1 MTPPT
6 DLCTSPLF
14 SIRETPHS
22 GRGIYARK
30 RITKTT
36 LLFET
41 PGLSASVVYR
51 QYRKEVCTYCFAYD
65 RGRQWKLR
73 DAQTGVAFCG
83 EECRELWKGE
93 FSLDDHA
100 IRLEALS
107 AVEALG
113 KSSRQKTTAADDEV
127 ERQPSPPNEEIIAA
141 AWHTAERTAE
151 LIRAARLSD
160 RASKAE
166 RRALNQVLSVPSS
179 MDNLSYILSCVL
191 CAAFDSSSWTD
202 ILHLETDHTP
212 YASSRALD
220 CHITSY
226 LHLLASCPLDLLPH
240 IRSVT
245 ISTFVQKS
253 AHNVF
258 DIWSQDLAPPHPN
271 AVAPLGS
278 SGSECLGLG
287 LWPAASYWNHS
298 CAPNVLKRRAGRK
311 WQFWAA
317 RDIDEDEELCITYL
331 GGDERDLSREERRD
345 KLEKGW
351 GFQCACIRCAHG
363 VD

>member
-212 YASSRALD
+212 PTPLHN
-220 CHITSY
+220 HIHRPTEHKIRFSWS
-226 LHLLASCPLDLLPH
+226 LAHKVVSIITQLRIQIAQQLLVL
-240 IRSVT
+240 RVR
-245 ISTFVQKS
+245 
-253 AHNVF
+253 
-258 DIWSQDLAPPHPN
+258 
-271 AVAPLGS
+271 
-278 SGSECLGLG
+278 ELGLHH
-287 LWPAASYWNHS
+287 P
-298 CAPNVLKRRAGRK
+298 C
-311 WQFWAA
+311 
-317 RDIDEDEELCITYL
+317 RDADQRTDEERGMEDEGFHEELDGVDDAERAVGEARELFVFEHVEGCRGQRAAEEVGPVVL
-331 GGDERDLSREERRD
+331 GDQVCGDGGGFDERLRRSIRVGRSRD
-345 KLEKGW
+345 
-351 GFQCACIRCAHG
+351 G
-363 VD
+363 VDGTYC